1 MTGDPLSTVETL
13 NGVGG
18 DAHVHLFFDER
29 VGHGVVVAV
38 HLDVIVDMD
47 SCLFPL
53 GVFVRFGTGR
63 GPQGRFIQLLK
74 QGAPGAWQFLEG
86 PVVERLEQR
95 PDGAVQ
101 LGQGEALTPAAR
113 AARIQRSTT
122 CTATSAFALS
132 RGTAHPAPGVSKYV
146 KSLLIRKL
154 KSPLNPSTE
163 VACMFSLRTGGH
175 PCSSEETI

>member
-1 MTGDPLSTVETL
+1 MAGDTL
-13 NGVGG
+13 AAMEALDGEGG

-53 GVFVRFGTGR
+53 GVFVRFDGQGA
-63 GPQGRFIQLLK
+63 QGRFIQLLK
-74 QGAPGAWQFLEG
+74 QGAPGARQFLEG

-101 LGQGEALTPAAR
+101 LGQGEALTPAQGGKNPALHHLYR
-113 AARIQRSTT
+113 DLG
-122 CTATSAFALS
+122 FALS
-132 RGTAHPAPGVSKYV
+132 RGRRTRAGQWLPRNAWPGPG
-146 KSLLIRKL
+146 RW
-154 KSPLNPSTE
+154 
-163 VACMFSLRTGGH
+163 G
-175 PCSSEETI
+175 